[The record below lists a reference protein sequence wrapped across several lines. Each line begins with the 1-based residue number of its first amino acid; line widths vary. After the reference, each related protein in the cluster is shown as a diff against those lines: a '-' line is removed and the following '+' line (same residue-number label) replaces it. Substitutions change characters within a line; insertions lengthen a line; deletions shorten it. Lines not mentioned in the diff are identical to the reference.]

1 MLFID
6 DTGHGF
12 ELPSF
17 DKLPVGYEY
26 NDSGYKFWA
35 TGYNRSKETS
45 VGHICSLTTYVGVD
59 VSHLTDENNEY
70 DTEFINNSLR
80 IELSTNSN
88 VFSLLKSK
96 DVATLVDSSKQDLQ
110 GARRVTDADM
120 VCTIIEGYLI
130 IPIYVI
136 GSSSEEGDW
145 SSHILIHLEDTS
157 EGHAILGTKEQ
168 YCPIVVSAEFVTDIE
183 KYSINLGNNG
193 VQVPY
198 DVMRAVYTGSG
209 DQFDTAKYN
218 EKLKEYL
225 INIHTIHSQVGNYTS
240 ALDSLAWFD
249 WGSLLKVTK
258 LLQTDNDIQRQF
270 IREHFNINEHLLESY
285 RYFRNSSLLSLS
297 VDIDYIAGD
306 SVLDHSNDNKFYGE
320 GHPVYNSLLTKTV
333 DVVHGTGETVTYIKN
348 YFDFSFAELGIKLS
362 MLRYYYKQLFLPI
375 HLDVASAALNQHVW
389 ANDIKMYNS
398 ASVQL
403 IEPTVMTDT
412 KTATVE
418 FPSTDSLVI
427 SDQSHRID
435 DSFNVWNSKVSRDT
449 MYIDEPCI
457 FIPIRIKTI
466 NGRYKPEMFY
476 NVHLILEKQIDVDL
490 SYYDR
495 YCYSTVKELK
505 GTDDITLNGQ
515 SIFSDTRTHKVGVYV
530 GSKVLYKDIP
540 KSVTDFKALF
550 STMPGNT
557 RIVLKLSTN
566 LDDVLEFSKGS
577 TVYIKESKIVYKET
591 SKKLLESSFSF
602 VQRLDEHKN
611 EEHIYKGLVIPVA
624 WLNAEEEQFDIAS
637 RYTLRLLVNNSW
649 YSYDFGAHLTEPEIH
664 VGALEYKYDERF
676 KQVYFENGEPK
687 FNAYMHHPQLVQW
700 NNKQYIYDLHRY
712 IKDAQLTSIDGSKLY
727 KEAFYYR
734 FYLDIDTEHKLDL
747 NLSEQAY
754 SSLVHDGSY
763 IKIDKSKIDTGDLH
777 VFLDNELYY
786 IQSEASDSEA
796 FEIYV
801 LESSTKT
808 NIAVSDGTLGIVLAD
823 SDVILYEDDDI
834 TTDTVYIHYNKKNK
848 KFELYNRDK
857 NYPSILKVQNSVG
870 KSRDYIVPVQVHKL
884 SNTLDKYVQNTS
896 VLSKKYLN
904 RMHLFELYKK
914 APVKDDL
921 LYIRRNFNVQFGNML
936 FSHNIEPEF
945 NVDGTLKVGANKIFV
960 YGLPKYRETT
970 QDGITS
976 TQTDIVVSDEWHS
989 VDNTAPDNIEYLYY
1003 TDENGT
1009 PINEMSY
1016 TVYRTDEYNKLKDGS
1031 DVQKTFSTIQELDD
1045 YFNRPELTDVYYKVL
1060 NIIDEHGKELKITN
1074 HNFYDVYS
1082 ILQGKSSIKYS
1093 INIQSYKTVN
1103 NGETLSV
1110 PHVVSP
1116 DNVQFDEEG
1125 PYTEID
1131 GKRIK
1136 VYIKR
1141 DYESPYSATQPGIH
1155 FYNLWDGTDPSF
1167 VQQDLESI
1175 TASALDGTDNRTIM
1189 NYLCY
1194 KIKLQKPEG
1203 ETEVRYKLELGHN
1216 FIGTAPKLYV
1226 SYDGA
1231 LYNSETTDTFT
1242 VKFND
1247 VKKEV
1252 TCLFYIELPNIEGTD
1267 KYYIEPHLYRLR
1279 AEKDAYI
1286 NIYYNDTLGDNDSSI
1301 QVGNTTLYPVSSE
1314 RNLLYKDFFKET
1326 TFNIQGKP
1334 IVYIDDILNTFGAL
1348 KDEAMQYDMYLMHDT
1363 NKYYVVLIS
1372 RSTESVITS
1381 LKDLDFTK
1389 QEILVKSH
1397 DGLNKYKLVWQRSD
1411 DRFLINRM
1419 YIKDKDGNN
1428 EFSKDEV
1435 PVIYTTNYS
1444 NMWAASEYD
1453 HKWSVQNKSILT
1465 RGEEKTYKTEYLI
1478 LGENLKRGYYRIR
1491 QNYNISYIR
1500 NNYNILSTTIKVH

>member
-6 DTGHGF
+6 ETGHGF

-26 NDSGYKFWA
+26 NDNGYKFWT

-45 VGHICSLTTYVGVD
+45 VGHICSLTTYVAVS
-59 VSHLTDENNEY
+59 VSHLADENNEY
-70 DTEFINNSLR
+70 DAEFINNSLH

-96 DVATLVDSSKQDLQ
+96 DVSRLVSDASQDLQ
-110 GARRVTDADM
+110 GTKRVTDADM
-120 VCTIIEGYLI
+120 ICTIIEGYLI

-145 SSHILIHLEDTS
+145 SSHVLIHLEDTS
-157 EGHAILGTKEQ
+157 EGHVILGTKEQ

-297 VDIDYIAGD
+297 VDIDYVVGD
-306 SVLDHSNDNKFYGE
+306 SILDHSDESKFYGE
-320 GHPVYNSLLTKTV
+320 GHPVYDSLLTKTV

-348 YFDFSFAELGIKLS
+348 YFDFSFAELGVKLS

-375 HLDVASAALNQHVW
+375 HLDVSSASLNQHVW

-412 KTATVE
+412 KIATVE

-427 SDQSHRID
+427 SDQSHHMD

-495 YCYSTVKELK
+495 YCYSTVKELQ
-505 GTDDITLNGQ
+505 DVQNITLNGQ

-530 GSKVLYKDIP
+530 GTKVLYKDIP
-540 KSVTDFKALF
+540 KSVSEFKSLF
-550 STMPGNT
+550 STMRDGT
-557 RIVLKLSTN
+557 KIVLKLVSN
-566 LDDVLEFSKGS
+566 LDDVLEFSKDS

-649 YSYDFGAHLTEPEIH
+649 YSYDFGAYLTEPEIH

-712 IKDAQLTSIDGSKLY
+712 IKDAGLTSINRSKLNNG
-727 KEAFYYR
+727 AFYYR
-734 FYLDIDTEHKLDL
+734 FELDIDTDHKLDL
-747 NLSEQAY
+747 NLSEQVY
-754 SSLVHDGSY
+754 NKLINDNVY
-763 IKIDKSKIDTGDLH
+763 LKIDESKMDNSDLH
-777 VFLDNELYY
+777 VFIDNKLYY
-786 IQSEASDSEA
+786 IQSESIDNDTYDIYDLTSPSGA
-796 FEIYV
+796 FSIV
-801 LESSTKT
+801 PDNTDAT
-808 NIAVSDGTLGIVLAD
+808 N
-823 SDVILYEDDDI
+823 
-834 TTDTVYIHYNKKNK
+834 TVYFYYNKTDKDNK
-848 KFELYNRDK
+848 GFELYNS
-857 NYPSILKVQNSVG
+857 NNNSTNHLKVQTDT
-870 KSRDYIVPVQVHKL
+870 SRDYIVPVQVHKL

-945 NVDGTLKVGANKIFV
+945 NTDGTLKVGSNKIFV
-960 YGLPKYRETT
+960 YGLPKYRDTAQE
-970 QDGITS
+970 GITS
-976 TQTDIVVSDEWHS
+976 TQTDIVVSDEWHN
-989 VDNTAPDNIEYLYY
+989 VDGTAPDDIEYLYY
-1003 TDENGT
+1003 TRAEGT

-1016 TVYRTDEYNKLKDGS
+1016 TVYRTDEYNKLKGGS

-1060 NIIDEHGKELKITN
+1060 NILDEYGKEIIVTN
-1074 HNFYDVYS
+1074 HNFYDTYNV
-1082 ILQGKSSIKYS
+1082 LQGKSSIKYS
-1093 INIQSYKTVN
+1093 INIQAYKTTKANDVLSDPN
-1103 NGETLSV
+1103 ILSV
-1110 PHVVSP
+1110 DKVK
-1116 DNVQFDEEG
+1116 FDEEG

-1131 GKRIK
+1131 GKRVK

-1155 FYNLWDGTDPSF
+1155 FYNIWDGTDPSF

-1231 LYNSETTDTFT
+1231 LYNSETNNTFT
-1242 VKFND
+1242 VNFNHT
-1247 VKKEV
+1247 KEV
-1252 TCLFYIELPNIEGTD
+1252 RCLFYIELPNIEGTG
-1267 KYYIEPHLYRLR
+1267 KYYVEPHLYRMR
-1279 AEKDAYI
+1279 AEKDAYV
-1286 NIYYNDTLGDNDSSI
+1286 NIYYNDTLGETKEYI
-1301 QVGNTTLYPVSSE
+1301 TVGNTKLYPVSSE

-1326 TFNIQGKP
+1326 TFNIQGKT
-1334 IVYIDDILNTFGAL
+1334 IVYIDDILNTYGAL

-1389 QEILVKSH
+1389 QEVLVESH

-1428 EFSKDEV
+1428 EFSKDDV
-1435 PVIYTTNYS
+1435 PVIYTTNYN

-1465 RGEEKTYKTEYLI
+1465 HNEEKTYKTEYLI
-1478 LGENLKRGYYRIR
+1478 LGENLKRGYYRIQ

>member
-35 TGYNRSKETS
+35 TGYNRNKEIS
-45 VGHICSLTTYVGVD
+45 VGHICSLTTYVAVS

-96 DVATLVDSSKQDLQ
+96 DVATLVDSSKQGLQ

-145 SSHILIHLEDTS
+145 SSHVLIHLEDTS

-168 YCPIVVSAEFVTDIE
+168 YCPIVLSAEFVSDIE

-270 IREHFNINEHLLESY
+270 IREHFNINEHLLDSY

-306 SVLDHSNDNKFYGE
+306 SVLDHSNYNKFYGE
-320 GHPVYNSLLTKTV
+320 GHPVYDSLLTKTV

-375 HLDVASAALNQHVW
+375 HLDVASASLNQHVW

-412 KTATVE
+412 KMATVE

-495 YCYSTVKELK
+495 YCHSTVKELQ
-505 GTDDITLNGQ
+505 DVQDITLNGQ

-540 KSVTDFKALF
+540 KSVTHFKALF

-557 RIVLKLSTN
+557 RIVLKLSTK

-624 WLNAEEEQFDIAS
+624 WLNVEEEQFYIAS

-649 YSYDFGAHLTEPEIH
+649 YSYDFGAYLTEPEIH
-664 VGALEYKYDERF
+664 VGTLEYKYDERF

-712 IKDAQLTSIDGSKLY
+712 IKDAQLTSINRSKLNNG
-727 KEAFYYR
+727 AFYYR
-734 FYLDIDTEHKLDL
+734 FELGIDTDHKLDL
-747 NLSEQAY
+747 NLSEQVY
-754 SSLVHDGSY
+754 NKLINDNVYLKMD
-763 IKIDKSKIDTGDLH
+763 ISKIDNSDLH
-777 VFLDNELYY
+777 VFIDNKLYY
-786 IQSEASDSEA
+786 IQSGSSDNDTYDIYDLTSPSGA
-796 FEIYV
+796 FSIV
-801 LESSTKT
+801 SNNTDAT
-808 NIAVSDGTLGIVLAD
+808 NTA
-823 SDVILYEDDDI
+823 YF
-834 TTDTVYIHYNKKNK
+834 YYNKTDKDNK
-848 KFELYNRDK
+848 GFELYNVD
-857 NYPSILKVQNSVG
+857 NNSTNHLKAQTDTS
-870 KSRDYIVPVQVHKL
+870 KDYIVPVQVHKL

-960 YGLPKYRETT
+960 RALPKYRDTAQE
-970 QDGITS
+970 GITS

-1003 TDENGT
+1003 TRAEGT

-1060 NIIDEHGKELKITN
+1060 NILDEYGKEIIVTN
-1074 HNFYDVYS
+1074 HNFYDTYNV
-1082 ILQGKSSIKYS
+1082 LQGKSSIKYS
-1093 INIQSYKTVN
+1093 INIQAYKTTKANDVLSDPN
-1103 NGETLSV
+1103 ILSV
-1110 PHVVSP
+1110 
-1116 DNVQFDEEG
+1116 DKVQFDEEG

-1131 GKRIK
+1131 GKRVK

-1141 DYESPYSATQPGIH
+1141 DYESPYSVAQPGIH
-1155 FYNLWDGTDPSF
+1155 FYNIWNGTDPSF

-1194 KIKLQKPEG
+1194 KIKLQKTEG

-1226 SYDGA
+1226 SCDGM
-1231 LYNSETTDTFT
+1231 LYNSETNNTFT
-1242 VKFND
+1242 VNFNNT
-1247 VKKEV
+1247 KEV
-1252 TCLFYIELPNIEGTD
+1252 TCLFYIELPNIEGAD
-1267 KYYIEPHLYRLR
+1267 KYYVEPHLYRLR
-1279 AEKDAYI
+1279 AEKDAYV

-1334 IVYIDDILNTFGAL
+1334 IVYIDDILNTYGAL

-1428 EFSKDEV
+1428 EFSKEEI

-1453 HKWSVQNKSILT
+1453 HKWTVQNKSILT

>member
-35 TGYNRSKETS
+35 TGYNRNKEIS
-45 VGHICSLTTYVGVD
+45 VGHICSLTTYVAVS

-96 DVATLVDSSKQDLQ
+96 DVATLVDSSKQGLQ

-297 VDIDYIAGD
+297 VDIDYVVGD

-375 HLDVASAALNQHVW
+375 HLDVASTSLNQHVW

-403 IEPTVMTDT
+403 IEPTVLTDT
-412 KTATVE
+412 KIATVE
-418 FPSTDSLVI
+418 FPRTGSLVI

-495 YCYSTVKELK
+495 YCYSTVKELQ
-505 GTDDITLNGQ
+505 DVQDITLNGQ

-530 GSKVLYKDIP
+530 DSKVLYKDIP
-540 KSVTDFKALF
+540 KSVTDFKSLF
-550 STMPGNT
+550 STMPDNT
-557 RIVLKLSTN
+557 KIVLKLSTN

-649 YSYDFGAHLTEPEIH
+649 YSYDFGAYLTEPEIH
-664 VGALEYKYDERF
+664 VGTLEYKYDERF

-712 IKDAQLTSIDGSKLY
+712 IKDAQLTSINRSKLNNG
-727 KEAFYYR
+727 AFYYR
-734 FYLDIDTEHKLDL
+734 FELGIDTDHKLDL
-747 NLSEQAY
+747 NLSEQVY
-754 SSLVHDGSY
+754 NKLINDNVYLKMD
-763 IKIDKSKIDTGDLH
+763 ISKIDNSDLH
-777 VFLDNELYY
+777 VFIDNKLYY
-786 IQSEASDSEA
+786 IQSETSDNDTYD
-796 FEIYV
+796 IYD
-801 LESSTKT
+801 LDSTVGALS
-808 NIAVSDGTLGIVLAD
+808 IVSDN
-823 SDVILYEDDDI
+823 
-834 TTDTVYIHYNKKNK
+834 TDTTNTAYFYYNKTDKDNK
-848 KFELYNRDK
+848 GFELYNVD
-857 NYPSILKVQNSVG
+857 NNSTNHLKVQTDT
-870 KSRDYIVPVQVHKL
+870 SRDYIVPVQVHKL

-960 YGLPKYRETT
+960 RGLTKYRETT

-976 TQTDIVVSDEWHS
+976 TQTDIVVSDEWHN
-989 VDNTAPDNIEYLYY
+989 VDDTTGNNTAPDNIEYLYY
-1003 TDENGT
+1003 TRAEGT

-1045 YFNRPELTDVYYKVL
+1045 YFNQPELTDVYYKVL
-1060 NIIDEHGKELKITN
+1060 NILDEYGKEIIVTN
-1074 HNFYDVYS
+1074 HNFYDTYNV
-1082 ILQGKSSIKYS
+1082 LQGKSSIKYS
-1093 INIQSYKTVN
+1093 INIQAYKTTKANDVLSDPN
-1103 NGETLSV
+1103 ILSV
-1110 PHVVSP
+1110 DKVK
-1116 DNVQFDEEG
+1116 FDKEG

-1141 DYESPYSATQPGIH
+1141 DYESPYSATQPAIH

-1175 TASALDGTDNRTIM
+1175 TTSALDGTDNRTIM

-1247 VKKEV
+1247 VKEV

-1267 KYYIEPHLYRLR
+1267 KYYIEPHLYRMR
-1279 AEKDAYI
+1279 AEKDAYV
-1286 NIYYNDTLGDNDSSI
+1286 NIYYNDTLGETKEYI
-1301 QVGNTTLYPVSSE
+1301 IVGNTKLYSASSE

-1334 IVYIDDILNTFGAL
+1334 IVYIDDILNTYGAL

-1397 DGLNKYKLVWQRSD
+1397 DGLNKYKLVWQRSG

-1465 RGEEKTYKTEYLI
+1465 HNEEKTYKTEYLI

-1500 NNYNILSTTIKVH
+1500 NNYNILSTTIKVN

>member
-35 TGYNRSKETS
+35 TGYNRSKEIS
-45 VGHICSLTTYVGVD
+45 VGHICSLTTYAAVP
-59 VSHLTDENNEY
+59 VSHLADESNEY
-70 DTEFINNSLR
+70 DAEFINNSLR

-136 GSSSEEGDW
+136 GSSQEEGDW

-157 EGHAILGTKEQ
+157 EDHAILGTKEQ

-320 GHPVYNSLLTKTV
+320 GHPVYDSLLTKTV

-375 HLDVASAALNQHVW
+375 HLDVASASLNQHVW

-418 FPSTDSLVI
+418 FPRTGSLVI
-427 SDQSHRID
+427 SDQSHHMD
-435 DSFNVWNSKVSRDT
+435 DSFNVFDIKASRDT

-495 YCYSTVKELK
+495 YCHSTVKELQ
-505 GTDDITLNGQ
+505 DVQDITLNGQ
-515 SIFSDTRTHKVGVYV
+515 SIFLDTRTHKVGVYV

-550 STMPGNT
+550 STMRDDT
-557 RIVLKLSTN
+557 KIVLKLVSN
-566 LDDVLEFSKGS
+566 LEDVLEFSKGS

-676 KQVYFENGEPK
+676 KQVYFDNGEPK

-700 NNKQYIYDLHRY
+700 NNKQYIYDLYRY
-712 IKDAQLTSIDGSKLY
+712 IKDAQLTSINRSKLNNG
-727 KEAFYYR
+727 AFYYR
-734 FYLDIDTEHKLDL
+734 FELDIDTDHKLDL
-747 NLSEQAY
+747 NLSEQVY
-754 SSLVHDGSY
+754 NKLINDNVY
-763 IKIDKSKIDTGDLH
+763 LKIDISKIDNSDLH
-777 VFLDNELYY
+777 VFIDNKLYY
-786 IQSEASDSEA
+786 MQSGSSDNDKYDIYDLTSSDS
-796 FEIYV
+796 V
-801 LESSTKT
+801 LS
-808 NIAVSDGTLGIVLAD
+808 IVPD
-823 SDVILYEDDDI
+823 N
-834 TTDTVYIHYNKKNK
+834 TDTTNTVYFYYNKTDKDNK
-848 KFELYNRDK
+848 KFELYNSDK
-857 NYPSILKVQNSVG
+857 NSTNHLNAQTDT
-870 KSRDYIVPVQVHKL
+870 SRDYIVPVQVHKL
-884 SNTLDKYVQNTS
+884 SNTLDKYIQNTS

-936 FSHNIEPEF
+936 FSHNVEPEF

-960 YGLPKYRETT
+960 TPLPKYRDTVQE
-970 QDGITS
+970 GITS
-976 TQTDIVVSDEWHS
+976 TQTDIVVSDEWHN
-989 VDNTAPDNIEYLYY
+989 VDGTAPDNIEYLYY
-1003 TDENGT
+1003 TRAEGT

-1016 TVYRTDEYNKLKDGS
+1016 TVYKTDEYNKLKDGS
-1031 DVQKTFSTIQELDD
+1031 DLQKTFSTIQELDD
-1045 YFNRPELTDVYYKVL
+1045 YFNRPELADVYYKVL
-1060 NIIDEHGKELKITN
+1060 NILDEYGKEIIVTN
-1074 HNFYDVYS
+1074 HNFYDTYN

-1093 INIQSYKTVN
+1093 INIQAYKTVN

-1110 PHVVSP
+1110 PHVVSA

-1131 GKRIK
+1131 GKRVK

-1231 LYNSETTDTFT
+1231 LYNSETNNTFT
-1242 VKFND
+1242 VNFNHT
-1247 VKKEV
+1247 KEV
-1252 TCLFYIELPNIEGTD
+1252 TCLFYIELPNIEGSNE
-1267 KYYIEPHLYRLR
+1267 KYYIEPHLYRMY
-1279 AEKDAYI
+1279 AEKDAYV
-1286 NIYYNDTLGDNDSSI
+1286 NIYYNDTIGDNDSSI

-1326 TFNIQGKP
+1326 TFNIQGKT

-1444 NMWAASEYD
+1444 NMWAGSEYD
-1453 HKWSVQNKSILT
+1453 HKWTVQNKSILT

-1478 LGENLKRGYYRIR
+1478 LGENLKRGYYCIR

>member
-35 TGYNRSKETS
+35 TGYNRSKEIS
-45 VGHICSLTTYVGVD
+45 VGHICSLTTYAAVS

-70 DTEFINNSLR
+70 DAEFINNSLR

-110 GARRVTDADM
+110 GTKRVTAVDM

-145 SSHILIHLEDTS
+145 SSHVLIHLEDTS
-157 EGHAILGTKEQ
+157 EGHTILGTKEQ
-168 YCPIVVSAEFVTDIE
+168 YCPIVVSAEFVSDIE

-193 VQVPY
+193 VQIPY

-225 INIHTIHSQVGNYTS
+225 INIHNIHSQVGNYTS

-270 IREHFNINEHLLESY
+270 IREHFNINEHLLASY

-297 VDIDYIAGD
+297 VDIDYISDD
-306 SVLDHSNDNKFYGE
+306 SIIDHSNDNKFYGE
-320 GHPVYNSLLTKTV
+320 GHPVYDSLLTKTV
-333 DVVHGTGETVTYIKN
+333 DVVHGVGETVTYIKN

-375 HLDVASAALNQHVW
+375 HLDVASASLNQHVW
-389 ANDIKMYNS
+389 SNDIKMYN
-398 ASVQL
+398 ATSVGL

-457 FIPIRIKTI
+457 FIPIRIKTT

-490 SYYDR
+490 TYYDR
-495 YCYSTVKELK
+495 YCHSTVKELK
-505 GTDDITLNGQ
+505 GTEDITLNGR
-515 SIFSDTRTHKVGVYV
+515 SIFSDTRTHRIGLDTTTKVV
-530 GSKVLYKDIP
+530 YKDVP
-540 KSVTDFKALF
+540 KSVADFKALF
-550 STMPGNT
+550 STLGGDT
-557 RIVLKLSTN
+557 KIVLKLVSK
-566 LDDVLEFSKGS
+566 LDDTLEFGG
-577 TVYIKESKIVYKET
+577 VLKESKIVYKET

-649 YSYDFGAHLTEPEIH
+649 YNYDFGAYLIEPEIH

-712 IKDAQLTSIDGSKLY
+712 IKDAGLTSINRSKLNNG
-727 KEAFYYR
+727 AFYYR
-734 FYLDIDTEHKLDL
+734 FELDIDTGHKLDL
-747 NLSEQAY
+747 NLSEQVY
-754 SSLVHDGSY
+754 NKLMYDGVRL
-763 IKIDKSKIDTGDLH
+763 KIDKSKMDNSDLH
-777 VFLDNELYY
+777 VFIDNKLYY
-786 IQSEASDSEA
+786 MQSGSSD
-796 FEIYV
+796 
-801 LESSTKT
+801 
-808 NIAVSDGTLGIVLAD
+808 
-823 SDVILYEDDDI
+823 
-834 TTDTVYIHYNKKNK
+834 TDTYDIYDLDSTVGALSIVPDNTDTTNTVYFYYNKTDKDNK
-848 KFELYNRDK
+848 KFELYNSDK
-857 NYPSILKVQNSVG
+857 NSTNHLKVQTDT
-870 KSRDYIVPVQVHKL
+870 SRDYIVPVQVHKL

-960 YGLPKYRETT
+960 SGLPKYRETT

-976 TQTDIVVSDEWHS
+976 TQTDIVVSDEWHN
-989 VDNTAPDNIEYLYY
+989 VDDTAQDNIEYLYY
-1003 TDENGT
+1003 TNSDDM

-1016 TVYRTDEYNKLKDGS
+1016 TVYRTEEYNKLKDGS

-1045 YFNRPELTDVYYKVL
+1045 YFNRPELTDAYYKVL
-1060 NIIDEHGKELKITN
+1060 NILDEYGKEIIVTN
-1074 HNFYDVYS
+1074 HNFYDTYNV
-1082 ILQGKSSIKYS
+1082 LQGKSSIKYS
-1093 INIQSYKTVN
+1093 INIQAYKTVN

-1110 PHVVSP
+1110 PHVVSA

-1131 GKRIK
+1131 GKRVK

-1155 FYNLWDGTDPSF
+1155 FYNLWNGTDPSF

-1231 LYNSETTDTFT
+1231 LYNSKTTDTFT

-1247 VKKEV
+1247 VKEV

-1267 KYYIEPHLYRLR
+1267 KYYIEPHLYRLH
-1279 AEKDAYI
+1279 AEENSYV
-1286 NIYYNDTLGDNDSSI
+1286 NIYYSDTVGDNDDGI

-1334 IVYIDDILNTFGAL
+1334 IVYIDDILNTYGAL

-1372 RSTESVITS
+1372 RSTESNITS

-1397 DGLNKYKLVWQRSD
+1397 DGINKYKLVWQRSD

-1465 RGEEKTYKTEYLI
+1465 HNEEKTYKTEYLI

>member
-35 TGYNRSKETS
+35 TGYNRSKEIS
-45 VGHICSLTTYVGVD
+45 VGHFCSLTTYAAVP

-70 DTEFINNSLR
+70 DAEFINNSLH

-96 DVATLVDSSKQDLQ
+96 DVSVLADSSKQYLS
-110 GARRVTDADM
+110 GVKRVTDTDM

-130 IPIYVI
+130 IPIYII
-136 GSSSEEGDW
+136 GSSQEEGDW
-145 SSHILIHLEDTS
+145 SSHVLIHLEDNS
-157 EGHAILGTKEQ
+157 EGYAVLGTKEQ
-168 YCPIVVSAEFVTDIE
+168 YCPIVVSAEFVSDIE

-193 VQVPY
+193 VQIPY

-249 WGSLLKVTK
+249 WGNLLKVTK

-297 VDIDYIAGD
+297 VDIDYIAGE
-306 SVLDHSNDNKFYGE
+306 SVLDHSDESKFYGE
-320 GHPVYNSLLTKTV
+320 GHPVYDSLLTKTV
-333 DVVHGTGETVTYIKN
+333 DVVHGVCETVTYIKN
-348 YFDFSFAELGIKLS
+348 YFDFSFVELGIKLS
-362 MLRYYYKQLFLPI
+362 MLRHYYKQLFLPI
-375 HLDVASAALNQHVW
+375 HLDVASASLSGHVW

-403 IEPTVMTDT
+403 IEPTVLTDT
-412 KTATVE
+412 VRVTVE
-418 FPSTDSLVI
+418 FPRTDSLVI
-427 SDQSHRID
+427 SEQAHQID
-435 DSFNVWNSKVSRDT
+435 DSFNVFDNKVERDV

-457 FIPIRIKTI
+457 FIPIRIKTV
-466 NGRYKPEMFY
+466 NSHKPEMFY
-476 NVHLILEKQIDVDL
+476 NVNLILEKQIDVDL

-505 GTDDITLNGQ
+505 TVRDITLNGQ
-515 SIFSDTRTHKVGVYV
+515 SIFSGNRTHKVGLQV
-530 GSKVLYKDIP
+530 GKKVVYKDVP
-540 KSVTDFKALF
+540 KSVDDFKALF
-550 STMPGNT
+550 S
-557 RIVLKLSTN
+557 ILDDKVQIILKLSTN
-566 LDDVLEFSKGS
+566 LDDTLEFDG
-577 TVYIKESKIVYKET
+577 VLKESKIVYKET

-624 WLNAEEEQFDIAS
+624 WLNTEDEQFDIGA

-676 KQVYFENGEPK
+676 KQVYFDNGEPK
-687 FNAYMHHPQLVQW
+687 FNAYMYHPELVQW

-712 IKDAQLTSIDGSKLY
+712 IKDSKLAAISGT
-727 KEAFYYR
+727 KLNKGAFYYR
-734 FYLDIDTEHKLDL
+734 FELDIDSDYKLDL
-747 NLSEQAY
+747 NLSEQVY
-754 SSLVHDGSY
+754 NKLINENVYLKMDTS
-763 IKIDKSKIDTGDLH
+763 KIDKSKIETGTLQ
-777 VFLDNELYY
+777 VFVDNEMYY
-786 IQSEASDSEA
+786 IQSGASDNETFDIYDLASPNGA
-796 FEIYV
+796 FSI
-801 LESSTKT
+801 LPT
-808 NIAVSDGTLGIVLAD
+808 NT
-823 SDVILYEDDDI
+823 DV
-834 TTDTVYIHYNKKNK
+834 TNTVYLYYNKTDKDNNG
-848 KFELYNRDK
+848 FELYNADN
-857 NYPSILKVQNSVG
+857 NYLSQLKVQTNT
-870 KSRDYIVPVQVHKL
+870 SRDYIVPTQVHKL

-904 RMHLFELYKK
+904 RMHLFELYKQ

-945 NVDGTLKVGANKIFV
+945 NTDGSLKVGANKIFV
-960 YGLPKYRETT
+960 YALPKYRETA
-970 QDGITS
+970 QNGITS
-976 TQTDIVVSDEWHS
+976 TQTDIVVSDEWHN
-989 VDNTAPDNIEYLYY
+989 VDDTAGNNTAPDNIEYLYY
-1003 TDENGT
+1003 TDNNDNA
-1009 PINEMSY
+1009 INEMSY
-1016 TVYRTDEYNKLKDGS
+1016 SVYKTEEVNELEKGKK
-1031 DVQKTFSTIQELDD
+1031 VQTKFSTIQELDD
-1045 YFNRPELTDVYYKVL
+1045 YFNQPELTGVYYKVL
-1060 NIIDEHGKELKITN
+1060 NILDENGKEIIVTN
-1074 HNFYDVYS
+1074 HNFYDTYNV
-1082 ILQGKSSIKYS
+1082 LQGKSSIKYS
-1093 INIQSYKTVN
+1093 INIQPYKTVKS
-1103 NGETLSV
+1103 GEIISV
-1110 PHVVSP
+1110 PHVVSV
-1116 DNVQFDEEG
+1116 DKVQFDNDG

-1155 FYNLWDGTDPSF
+1155 FYNIWDGRDDAY

-1175 TASALDGTDNRTIM
+1175 TSGLDIDRSIM

-1203 ETEVRYKLELGHN
+1203 ETDVRYKLELGHN
-1216 FIGTAPKLYV
+1216 FTGTAPKLYV
-1226 SYDGA
+1226 SCDGG
-1231 LYNSETTDTFT
+1231 LYNSVTNNTFT

-1247 VKKEV
+1247 NKKEV
-1252 TCLFYIELPNIEGTD
+1252 ICLFYIELPDIVGTD
-1267 KYYIEPHLYRLR
+1267 KYYVEPHLYRLH
-1279 AEKDAYI
+1279 AEENSYV
-1286 NIYYNDTLGDNDSSI
+1286 NIYYSDTVGDNDSSI

-1314 RNLLYKDFFKET
+1314 RNLLYKEFFKET
-1326 TFNIQGKP
+1326 TFKDIPGTGDV
-1334 IVYIDDILNTFGAL
+1334 VYIDDILNTSGAL
-1348 KDEAMQYDMYLMHDT
+1348 RGEALQYDMYLMHDT
-1363 NKYYVVLIS
+1363 KKYYVVLIS
-1372 RSTESVITS
+1372 RQTESNVTT
-1381 LKDLDFTK
+1381 LKDLEFVNK
-1389 QEILVKSH
+1389 HILVKGYSEQSE
-1397 DGLNKYKLVWQRSD
+1397 YKLVWQRAD

-1419 YIKDKDGNN
+1419 SIKDKEGNN
-1428 EFSKDEV
+1428 MFSKDEI

-1444 NMWAASEYD
+1444 NMWAAPEYD
-1453 HKWSVQNKSILT
+1453 HKWTVQNKSILT
-1465 RGEEKTYKTEYLI
+1465 HNEEKTYKTEYLI
-1478 LGENLKRGYYRIR
+1478 LGENLNRGYYRIQ

-1500 NNYNILSTTIKVH
+1500 NNYNHITTTIRVD

>member
-26 NDSGYKFWA
+26 NDNGYKFWA
-35 TGYNRSKETS
+35 TGYNRSKEIS
-45 VGHICSLTTYVGVD
+45 VGHICSLTTYVAVS

-70 DTEFINNSLR
+70 DAEFINNSLH

-96 DVATLVDSSKQDLQ
+96 DVATLVDSSKQDLS
-110 GARRVTDADM
+110 GSKIVTDTDM

-130 IPIYVI
+130 IPIYII

-145 SSHILIHLEDTS
+145 SSHVLIHLEDTS

-168 YCPIVVSAEFVTDIE
+168 YCPIVVSAEFVSDIE

-270 IREHFNINEHLLESY
+270 IREHFNINEHLLDSY

-306 SVLDHSNDNKFYGE
+306 SVLDHSDESKFYGE
-320 GHPVYNSLLTKTV
+320 GHPVYGSLLTKTV

-348 YFDFSFAELGIKLS
+348 YFDFSFVELGIKLS

-375 HLDVASAALNQHVW
+375 HLDVASASLNQHVW

-403 IEPTVMTDT
+403 IEPTVLTDT
-412 KTATVE
+412 KMATVE
-418 FPSTDSLVI
+418 FPRTDSLVI

-435 DSFNVWNSKVSRDT
+435 DNFNVWNSKVSRDT

-490 SYYDR
+490 KYYDR
-495 YCYSTVKELK
+495 YCHSTVKELQ
-505 GTDDITLNGQ
+505 DVQNITLNGQ

-540 KSVTDFKALF
+540 KSVSEFKSLF
-550 STMPGNT
+550 STMPDST
-557 RIVLKLSTN
+557 RIVLKLVSN
-566 LDDVLEFSKGS
+566 LDDTLEFSKDS
-577 TVYIKESKIVYKET
+577 AVYIKESKIVYKET

-624 WLNAEEEQFDIAS
+624 WLNGEEEQFDIAS

-649 YSYDFGAHLTEPEIH
+649 YSYDFCAHLTEPEIH

-712 IKDAQLTSIDGSKLY
+712 IKDSGLTSINRSKLN
-727 KEAFYYR
+727 KGAFYYR
-734 FYLDIDTEHKLDL
+734 FELDIDTDHKLDL
-747 NLSEQAY
+747 NLSEHVY
-754 SSLVHDGSY
+754 NKLVYDNVY
-763 IKIDKSKIDTGDLH
+763 LKIDESKIDISKIHTGNLKI
-777 VFLDNELYY
+777 FLDTELYY
-786 IQSEASDSEA
+786 IQSGSHE
-796 FEIYV
+796 
-801 LESSTKT
+801 
-808 NIAVSDGTLGIVLAD
+808 
-823 SDVILYEDDDI
+823 
-834 TTDTVYIHYNKKNK
+834 TDTYDIYDLDSTVGALSIVTDNTDATNTVYFYYNKTDKDNK
-848 KFELYNRDK
+848 GFELYSSDK
-857 NYPSILKVQNSVG
+857 NPLSMLKVQTGTS
-870 KSRDYIVPVQVHKL
+870 KDYIVPVQVHKL

-945 NVDGTLKVGANKIFV
+945 NTDGTLKVGANKIFV
-960 YGLPKYRETT
+960 CGLPKYRDTAMSR
-970 QDGITS
+970 ITS
-976 TQTDIVVSDEWHS
+976 TQTDIVVSDEWHNI
-989 VDNTAPDNIEYLYY
+989 DDTAQDNIEYLYY
-1003 TDENGT
+1003 TRGEGT

-1031 DVQKTFSTIQELDD
+1031 DVQKTFSTIQELDN
-1045 YFNRPELTDVYYKVL
+1045 YFNRPELTDAYYKVL
-1060 NIIDEHGKELKITN
+1060 NILDEQGKEIIVTN
-1074 HNFYDVYS
+1074 HNFYDTYN

-1093 INIQSYKTVN
+1093 INIQTYKTVN

-1131 GKRIK
+1131 GKRVK

-1175 TASALDGTDNRTIM
+1175 TASVLDGTDDRTIM

-1226 SYDGA
+1226 SCDGM
-1231 LYNSETTDTFT
+1231 LYNSMTNNTFT
-1242 VKFND
+1242 VNFNHA
-1247 VKKEV
+1247 KEV
-1252 TCLFYIELPNIEGTD
+1252 TCLFYIELPNIEGSD
-1267 KYYIEPHLYRLR
+1267 EKYYIEPHLYRMY
-1279 AEKDAYI
+1279 AEKDAYV
-1286 NIYYNDTLGDNDSSI
+1286 NIYYNDTLDETKEYI
-1301 QVGNTTLYPVSSE
+1301 TVGNTKLYSASSA
-1314 RNLLYKDFFKET
+1314 RDVLYKDFFKET

-1334 IVYIDDILNTFGAL
+1334 IVYIDDVLNTYGAL

-1389 QEILVKSH
+1389 QEVLVESH

-1419 YIKDKDGNN
+1419 YIKDKGGKNV
-1428 EFSKDEV
+1428 FSKDEV

-1465 RGEEKTYKTEYLI
+1465 HNEEKTYKTEYLI

>member
-26 NDSGYKFWA
+26 NDNGYKFWA
-35 TGYNRSKETS
+35 TGYNRGKETS
-45 VGHICSLTTYVGVD
+45 VGHICSLTTYVAVS
-59 VSHLTDENNEY
+59 VSHLADENNEY

-145 SSHILIHLEDTS
+145 SSHVLIHIEDTS
-157 EGHAILGTKEQ
+157 EDHAILGTKEQ

-183 KYSINLGNNG
+183 KYSINLANNG
-193 VQVPY
+193 VQIPY

-270 IREHFNINEHLLESY
+270 IREHFNINEHLLDSY

-320 GHPVYNSLLTKTV
+320 GHPVYDSLLTKTV

-375 HLDVASAALNQHVW
+375 HLDVASASLNQHVW

-403 IEPTVMTDT
+403 IEPTVLTDT
-412 KTATVE
+412 KMAMVE
-418 FPSTDSLVI
+418 FPRTGSLVI
-427 SDQSHRID
+427 SDQSHHMD
-435 DSFNVWNSKVSRDT
+435 DSFNVFDIKASRDT

-466 NGRYKPEMFY
+466 NGSYKPEMFY

-495 YCYSTVKELK
+495 YCHSTVKELQ
-505 GTDDITLNGQ
+505 DVQNITLNGQ

-540 KSVTDFKALF
+540 KSVSEFKVLF
-550 STMPGNT
+550 STMPAST

-577 TVYIKESKIVYKET
+577 TAYIKESKIVYKET

-664 VGALEYKYDERF
+664 VGTLEYKYDERF

-712 IKDAQLTSIDGSKLY
+712 IKDTQLTSINRSKLNNG
-727 KEAFYYR
+727 AFYYR
-734 FYLDIDTEHKLDL
+734 FELDIDNDHKLDL
-747 NLSEQAY
+747 NLSEQVY
-754 SSLVHDGSY
+754 NKLVYDNVY
-763 IKIDKSKIDTGDLH
+763 LKMDKSKMDNSDLH
-777 VFLDNELYY
+777 VFIDNKLYY
-786 IQSEASDSEA
+786 MQSETSDNDTYDIYDLTSPSGA
-796 FEIYV
+796 FSI
-801 LESSTKT
+801 
-808 NIAVSDGTLGIVLAD
+808 VSNN
-823 SDVILYEDDDI
+823 
-834 TTDTVYIHYNKKNK
+834 TDTTNTVYFYYNKTDKDNK
-848 KFELYNRDK
+848 GFELYNVY
-857 NYPSILKVQNSVG
+857 NNSTNHLKVQTNT
-870 KSRDYIVPVQVHKL
+870 SRDYIVPVQVHKL

-960 YGLPKYRETT
+960 TPLPKYRETAMSR
-970 QDGITS
+970 ITS

-989 VDNTAPDNIEYLYY
+989 VDDTAPDNIEYLYY

-1016 TVYRTDEYNKLKDGS
+1016 TVYKTDEYNKLKDGS

-1045 YFNRPELTDVYYKVL
+1045 YFNRPELADVYYKVL
-1060 NIIDEHGKELKITN
+1060 NILDEQGKEIIVTN
-1074 HNFYDVYS
+1074 HNFYDTYNV
-1082 ILQGKSSIKYS
+1082 LQGKSSIKYS
-1093 INIQSYKTVN
+1093 INIQAYKTVN
-1103 NGETLSV
+1103 SGETLSV

-1116 DNVQFDEEG
+1116 DKVQFDEEG

-1155 FYNLWDGTDPSF
+1155 FYNIWDGTDPSF

-1175 TASALDGTDNRTIM
+1175 TASALDGTDNRTIT

-1226 SYDGA
+1226 SCNGS

-1242 VKFND
+1242 VKFNS
-1247 VKKEV
+1247 VKEV

-1267 KYYIEPHLYRLR
+1267 KYYIEPHLYRLH
-1279 AEKDAYI
+1279 AEENSYV
-1286 NIYYNDTLGDNDSSI
+1286 NIYYNDTLGETKEYI
-1301 QVGNTTLYPVSSE
+1301 TVGNTKLYPVSSE

-1326 TFNIQGKP
+1326 TFNIQGKT

-1381 LKDLDFTK
+1381 LKDLYFTK
-1389 QEILVKSH
+1389 QEVLVESH

-1435 PVIYTTNYS
+1435 PVIYTTNYN

-1465 RGEEKTYKTEYLI
+1465 HNEEKTYKTEYLI

>member
-26 NDSGYKFWA
+26 NDNGYKFWA

-45 VGHICSLTTYVGVD
+45 VGHFCSLTTYVAVS
-59 VSHLTDENNEY
+59 VSHLADENNEY
-70 DTEFINNSLR
+70 DAEFINNSLR

-96 DVATLVDSSKQDLQ
+96 DVATLVDSSKQDLV

-120 VCTIIEGYLI
+120 ICTIIEGYLI

-136 GSSSEEGDW
+136 GSSQEEGDW
-145 SSHILIHLEDTS
+145 SSHVLIHLEDTS

-168 YCPIVVSAEFVTDIE
+168 YCPIVVSAEFVSDIE

-270 IREHFNINEHLLESY
+270 IREHFNINEHLLDSY

-320 GHPVYNSLLTKTV
+320 GHPVYDSLLTKTV

-348 YFDFSFAELGIKLS
+348 YFDFSFVELGIKLS

-375 HLDVASAALNQHVW
+375 HLDVASASLNQHVW

-418 FPSTDSLVI
+418 FPRTGSLVI

-435 DSFNVWNSKVSRDT
+435 DSFNVWNSKVSLDT

-495 YCYSTVKELK
+495 HCHSTVKELQ
-505 GTDDITLNGQ
+505 DVQDITLNGQ

-540 KSVTDFKALF
+540 KYVSEFKALF
-550 STMPGNT
+550 STMPDST

-712 IKDAQLTSIDGSKLY
+712 IKDAGLTSINRSKLNNG
-727 KEAFYYR
+727 AFYYR
-734 FYLDIDTEHKLDL
+734 FELDIDNDHKLDL
-747 NLSEQAY
+747 NLSEQVY
-754 SSLVHDGSY
+754 NKLINDNVY
-763 IKIDKSKIDTGDLH
+763 LKIDISKIDNSDLH
-777 VFLDNELYY
+777 VFIDNKLYY
-786 IQSEASDSEA
+786 MQSETSDNDTYD
-796 FEIYV
+796 IYD
-801 LESSTKT
+801 LESSDGALSIVPDNTDAT
-808 NIAVSDGTLGIVLAD
+808 N
-823 SDVILYEDDDI
+823 
-834 TTDTVYIHYNKKNK
+834 TVYFYYNKTDKDNK
-848 KFELYNRDK
+848 KFELYNSDK
-857 NYPSILKVQNSVG
+857 NSTNHLKAQTDT
-870 KSRDYIVPVQVHKL
+870 SRDYIVPVQVHKL

-945 NVDGTLKVGANKIFV
+945 NTNGTLKVGANKIFV
-960 YGLPKYRETT
+960 TPLPKYRETT

-976 TQTDIVVSDEWHS
+976 TQTDIVVSDEWHNI
-989 VDNTAPDNIEYLYY
+989 DDTAPDNIEYLYY
-1003 TDENGT
+1003 TRAEGT

-1045 YFNRPELTDVYYKVL
+1045 YFNRPELADVYYKVL
-1060 NIIDEHGKELKITN
+1060 NILDEQGKEIIVTN
-1074 HNFYDVYS
+1074 HNFYDTYN

-1093 INIQSYKTVN
+1093 INIQAYKTTKANDVLSDPN
-1103 NGETLSV
+1103 ILSV
-1110 PHVVSP
+1110 DKVK
-1116 DNVQFDEEG
+1116 FDEEG

-1131 GKRIK
+1131 GKRVK

-1141 DYESPYSATQPGIH
+1141 DYESPYSVAQPGIH
-1155 FYNLWDGTDPSF
+1155 FYNLWNGTDDEY

-1231 LYNSETTDTFT
+1231 LYNSETNNTFT
-1242 VKFND
+1242 VNFNHT
-1247 VKKEV
+1247 KEV
-1252 TCLFYIELPNIEGTD
+1252 ICLFYIELPNIEGAD
-1267 KYYIEPHLYRLR
+1267 KYYIEPHLYRMR
-1279 AEKDAYI
+1279 AEKDAYV

-1334 IVYIDDILNTFGAL
+1334 IVYIDDILNTYGAL

-1381 LKDLDFTK
+1381 IKDLDFTK

-1453 HKWSVQNKSILT
+1453 HKWTVQNKSILT
-1465 RGEEKTYKTEYLI
+1465 HSEEKTYKTEYLI
-1478 LGENLKRGYYRIR
+1478 LGENLKRGYYRIQ

-1500 NNYNILSTTIKVH
+1500 NNYNVLSTTIKVH